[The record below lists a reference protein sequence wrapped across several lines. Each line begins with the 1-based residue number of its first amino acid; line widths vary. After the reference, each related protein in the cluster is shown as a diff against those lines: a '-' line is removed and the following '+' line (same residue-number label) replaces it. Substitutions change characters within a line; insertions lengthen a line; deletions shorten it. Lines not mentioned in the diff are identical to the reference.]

1 MNKSILTNIVALLI
15 TLIGIINPFE
25 NSLLLMIGLFS
36 LSGGIT
42 NWIAIHMLFEK
53 VPFVYGS
60 GIIPKNFL
68 IFKQA
73 IKDLV
78 IKEFFS
84 RNNVEVFTSKI
95 SEEAI
100 ISISKNINYNNIFE
114 GLTESIESSQLGGML
129 SMVGGKKA
137 LEPLRKPI
145 IIKLETLFKS
155 IIENEKRSN
164 FGDEIVD
171 NVYVRIEKL
180 IDDRLNELS
189 PQDVKEIIQNLID
202 KHLGWLV
209 IWGGVFGGFI
219 GIISFFVS
227 LFFKS
232 LD

>member
-1 MNKSILTNIVALLI
+1 MNKSILTNIIALLI

-189 PQDVKEIIQNLID
+189 PQDVKKIIQDLID

-227 LFFKS
+227 LLFV
-232 LD
+232 

>member
-1 MNKSILTNIVALLI
+1 MNKSLLTNIIALLI

-189 PQDVKEIIQNLID
+189 PQDVKKIIQKLID

-219 GIISFFVS
+219 GIISFIVS
-227 LFFKS
+227 LLFV
-232 LD
+232 

>member
-100 ISISKNINYNNIFE
+100 ISISQNINYNNIFE

-145 IIKLETLFKS
+145 IIKLQTLFKS
-155 IIENEKRSN
+155 IIENEKHSN
-164 FGDEIVD
+164 FGDGIVD

-189 PQDVKEIIQNLID
+189 PQDVKKIIQNLID

-227 LFFKS
+227 LFFV
-232 LD
+232 

>member
-42 NWIAIHMLFEK
+42 NWIAIHMLFEQ

-189 PQDVKEIIQNLID
+189 PQDVKKIIQNLID

-227 LFFKS
+227 LFFI
-232 LD
+232 

>member
-155 IIENEKRSN
+155 IIENEERSN

-189 PQDVKEIIQNLID
+189 PQDVKKIIQNLID

-227 LFFKS
+227 LFFI
-232 LD
+232 

>member
-95 SEEAI
+95 SEEAV

-171 NVYVRIEKL
+171 NVYLRIEKL

-189 PQDVKEIIQNLID
+189 PQDVKKIIQNLID

-227 LFFKS
+227 LFFI
-232 LD
+232 

>member
-1 MNKSILTNIVALLI
+1 MNKSLLTNIIALLI

-68 IFKQA
+68 IFKQT

-189 PQDVKEIIQNLID
+189 PQDVKKIIQDLID

-227 LFFKS
+227 LLFV
-232 LD
+232 

>member
-189 PQDVKEIIQNLID
+189 PQDVKKIIQKLID

-219 GIISFFVS
+219 GIISFFVT
-227 LFFKS
+227 LFFI
-232 LD
+232 

>member
-1 MNKSILTNIVALLI
+1 MNKSILTNIIALLI

-60 GIIPKNFL
+60 GIIPKNFI

-155 IIENEKRSN
+155 IIENEKCSN

-189 PQDVKEIIQNLID
+189 PQDVKKIIQDLID

-227 LFFKS
+227 LFFI
-232 LD
+232 

>member
-1 MNKSILTNIVALLI
+1 MNKSVLTNIIALLV

-145 IIKLETLFKS
+145 IIKLQTLFKS
-155 IIENEKRSN
+155 IIENEKCSN

-189 PQDVKEIIQNLID
+189 PQDVKKIIQNLID

-219 GIISFFVS
+219 GIISFVVS
-227 LFFKS
+227 LFFV
-232 LD
+232 

>member
-1 MNKSILTNIVALLI
+1 MNKSLLTNIIALLI

-189 PQDVKEIIQNLID
+189 PQDVKKIIQNLID

-227 LFFKS
+227 LLFV
-232 LD
+232 

>member
-15 TLIGIINPFE
+15 TLIGILNPFE

-114 GLTESIESSQLGGML
+114 GLTESIEGSQLGGML

-189 PQDVKEIIQNLID
+189 PQDVKKIIQNLID

-227 LFFKS
+227 LFFI
-232 LD
+232 

>member
-15 TLIGIINPFE
+15 TLIGIINPFQ

-68 IFKQA
+68 VFKQA

-155 IIENEKRSN
+155 IIENEKHSN

-189 PQDVKEIIQNLID
+189 PQDVKKIIQNLID

-227 LFFKS
+227 LFFI
-232 LD
+232 

>member
-1 MNKSILTNIVALLI
+1 MNKSILTNIIALLI

-155 IIENEKRSN
+155 IIEDEKNSN

-189 PQDVKEIIQNLID
+189 PQDVKKIIQKLID

-227 LFFKS
+227 LFFV
-232 LD
+232 

>member
-155 IIENEKRSN
+155 IIEDEKHSN

-189 PQDVKEIIQNLID
+189 PQDVKKIIQNLID

-227 LFFKS
+227 LFFI
-232 LD
+232 

>member
-145 IIKLETLFKS
+145 IIKLENLFKS
-155 IIENEKRSN
+155 IIENEKHSN
-164 FGDEIVD
+164 FGDVIVD

-189 PQDVKEIIQNLID
+189 PQDVKKIIQNLID

-227 LFFKS
+227 LSFI
-232 LD
+232 

>member
-1 MNKSILTNIVALLI
+1 MNKSVLTNIIALLI

-100 ISISKNINYNNIFE
+100 ISISQNINYNNIFE
-114 GLTESIESSQLGGML
+114 GLTESIENSQLGGML

-145 IIKLETLFKS
+145 IIKLQTLFKS
-155 IIENEKRSN
+155 IIENEKHSN
-164 FGDEIVD
+164 FGDGIVD

-189 PQDVKEIIQNLID
+189 PQDVKKIIQNLID

-227 LFFKS
+227 LFFV
-232 LD
+232 

>member
-1 MNKSILTNIVALLI
+1 MNKSILTNIIALLI

-73 IKDLV
+73 IKHLV

-189 PQDVKEIIQNLID
+189 PQDVKKIIQNLID

-227 LFFKS
+227 LFFV
-232 LD
+232 

>member
-155 IIENEKRSN
+155 IIENEKCSN

-189 PQDVKEIIQNLID
+189 PQDVKKIIQNLID

-227 LFFKS
+227 LFFI
-232 LD
+232 

>member
-1 MNKSILTNIVALLI
+1 MNKSVLTNIIALLV

-145 IIKLETLFKS
+145 IIKLQTLFKS
-155 IIENEKRSN
+155 IIENEKHSN
-164 FGDEIVD
+164 FGDGIVD

-189 PQDVKEIIQNLID
+189 PQDVKKIIQNLID

-227 LFFKS
+227 LFFV
-232 LD
+232 

>member
-1 MNKSILTNIVALLI
+1 MNKSILTNIIALLI

-95 SEEAI
+95 SEGAI
-100 ISISKNINYNNIFE
+100 ISISQNINYNNIFE

-155 IIENEKRSN
+155 IIENEKHSN

-189 PQDVKEIIQNLID
+189 PQDVKKIIQDLID

-227 LFFKS
+227 LLFV
-232 LD
+232 

>member
-129 SMVGGKKA
+129 SMIGGKKA

-155 IIENEKRSN
+155 IIENEKHSN

-189 PQDVKEIIQNLID
+189 PQDVKKIIQNLID

-227 LFFKS
+227 LFFI
-232 LD
+232 

>member
-1 MNKSILTNIVALLI
+1 MNKSILTNIIALLI

-95 SEEAI
+95 SEGAI
-100 ISISKNINYNNIFE
+100 ISISQNINYNNIFE

-145 IIKLETLFKS
+145 IIKLQTLFKS
-155 IIENEKRSN
+155 IIENEKHSN
-164 FGDEIVD
+164 FGDGIVD

-189 PQDVKEIIQNLID
+189 PQDVKKIIQDLID

-227 LFFKS
+227 LFFI
-232 LD
+232 

>member
-155 IIENEKRSN
+155 IIENEKHSN
-164 FGDEIVD
+164 FGNEIVD

-189 PQDVKEIIQNLID
+189 PQDVKKIIQNLID

-219 GIISFFVS
+219 GMISFFVS
-227 LFFKS
+227 LFFI
-232 LD
+232 

>member
-42 NWIAIHMLFEK
+42 NWIAIHMLFEQ

-155 IIENEKRSN
+155 IIENEKRAN

-189 PQDVKEIIQNLID
+189 PQDVKKIIQNLID

-227 LFFKS
+227 LFFI
-232 LD
+232 

>member
-53 VPFVYGS
+53 VPFIYGS

-155 IIENEKRSN
+155 IIENEKRSK

-189 PQDVKEIIQNLID
+189 PQDVKKIIQNLID

-227 LFFKS
+227 LFFI
-232 LD
+232 

>member
-137 LEPLRKPI
+137 LEPLRKPV

-189 PQDVKEIIQNLID
+189 PQDVKKIIQNLID

-227 LFFKS
+227 LFFI
-232 LD
+232 

>member
-164 FGDEIVD
+164 FDDEIVD

-189 PQDVKEIIQNLID
+189 PQDVKKIIQNLID

-227 LFFKS
+227 LFFI
-232 LD
+232 

>member
-189 PQDVKEIIQNLID
+189 PQDVKKIIHNLID

-227 LFFKS
+227 LFFI
-232 LD
+232 

>member
-189 PQDVKEIIQNLID
+189 PQDVKKIIQNLID

-227 LFFKS
+227 LFFV
-232 LD
+232 

>member
-1 MNKSILTNIVALLI
+1 MNKSILTNIIALLI

-53 VPFVYGS
+53 VPFIYGS

-155 IIENEKRSN
+155 IIENEKCSN

-189 PQDVKEIIQNLID
+189 PQDVKKIIQNLID

-227 LFFKS
+227 LFFI
-232 LD
+232 

>member
-219 GIISFFVS
+219 GIISFYVS
-227 LFFKS
+227 LFFI
-232 LD
+232 

>member
-53 VPFVYGS
+53 VPFIYGS

-145 IIKLETLFKS
+145 IIKLETLLKS
-155 IIENEKRSN
+155 IIENEKHSN

-189 PQDVKEIIQNLID
+189 PQDVKKIIQNLID

-227 LFFKS
+227 LFFI
-232 LD
+232 

>member
-1 MNKSILTNIVALLI
+1 MNKSILTNIIALLI

-95 SEEAI
+95 SEGAI
-100 ISISKNINYNNIFE
+100 ISISQNINYNNIFE

-164 FGDEIVD
+164 FGNEIVD

-189 PQDVKEIIQNLID
+189 PQDVKKIIQDLID

-227 LFFKS
+227 LFFI
-232 LD
+232 

>member
-84 RNNVEVFTSKI
+84 RNNLEKFTSKI
-95 SEEAI
+95 GEEAI
-100 ISISKNINYNNIFE
+100 ISISQNINYDNIFE
-114 GLTESIESSQLGGML
+114 GLTESIEDSQLGGML

-137 LEPLRKPI
+137 LEPLREPI
-145 IIKLETLFKS
+145 KMKLTVLFKS
-155 IIENEKRSN
+155 IMENEKHSS
-164 FGDEIVD
+164 FGDKIVD

-189 PQDVKEIIQNLID
+189 PQDVKKIIQNLINQ
-202 KHLGWLV
+202 HLGWLV

-227 LFFKS
+227 LYFI
-232 LD
+232 

>member
-68 IFKQA
+68 VFKQA

-100 ISISKNINYNNIFE
+100 ISISKNINYSNIFE

-164 FGDEIVD
+164 FDDEIVD

-189 PQDVKEIIQNLID
+189 PQDVKKIIQNLID

-227 LFFKS
+227 LFFI
-232 LD
+232 

>member
-1 MNKSILTNIVALLI
+1 MNKSLLTNIIALLI

-95 SEEAI
+95 SEGAI
-100 ISISKNINYNNIFE
+100 ISISQNINYNNIFE

-145 IIKLETLFKS
+145 IIKLIMEW
-155 IIENEKRSN
+155 I
-164 FGDEIVD
+164 
-171 NVYVRIEKL
+171 
-180 IDDRLNELS
+180 
-189 PQDVKEIIQNLID
+189 
-202 KHLGWLV
+202 
-209 IWGGVFGGFI
+209 
-219 GIISFFVS
+219 
-227 LFFKS
+227 
-232 LD
+232 

>member
-15 TLIGIINPFE
+15 TLIGILNPFE

-42 NWIAIHMLFEK
+42 NWIAIHMLFEQ

-100 ISISKNINYNNIFE
+100 ISISKNINYNNIYE

-155 IIENEKRSN
+155 IIENEKRAN

-189 PQDVKEIIQNLID
+189 PQDVKKIIQKLID

-227 LFFKS
+227 LYFI
-232 LD
+232 

>member
-155 IIENEKRSN
+155 IIENEKHSN

-227 LFFKS
+227 LFFI
-232 LD
+232 